1 MIDYTAIDNSPEL
14 MSFVFYPR
22 KGVDDCPPFASDLLI
37 KVDGDIAVSCRFYSQ
52 DLDNPW
58 ILYFHGNGEIV
69 SDYDTIALFYLQ
81 MKLNLVVADYR
92 GYGISSGTPSLMNM
106 LKDSHLIFSGVR
118 DELARRGY
126 AKKPWLMGRSLG
138 SLSALE
144 LAASHPGEIQGI
156 IVESGFMSIVPI
168 LRHLF
173 LPLPPDEGSLERI
186 EKEAW
191 EQTGKISLPAL
202 VIHGESD
209 VLVPL
214 QEARNLYEALKSPD
228 KRILIIPNADHNTV
242 IFAHPHLYFGM
253 IAEFV
258 GRTGEPER
266 EDCSSLLR

>member
-1 MIDYTAIDNSPEL
+1 MIDYSAIDNSPEL

-22 KGVDDCPPFASDLLI
+22 KGVEECPPFASDLLI

-52 DLDNPW
+52 DLENPW

-81 MKLNLVVADYR
+81 MKLNLVVAITGVR
-92 GYGISSGTPSLMNM
+92 HKLRTPSLMNM
-106 LKDSHLIFSGVR
+106 LRDSHLIFSGVC

-144 LAASHPGEIQGI
+144 LAVSHPGEIQGI

-186 EKEAW
+186 EKEAR

-202 VIHGESD
+202 VIHGDSD

-214 QEARNLYEALKSPD
+214 QEARNLFEALKSPD
-228 KRILIIPNADHNTV
+228 KRILVIPNADHNTV

-258 GRTGEPER
+258 GRTAEPER